1 MICITLMI
9 IQFYRLLPMKH
20 YIENYSVLEDS
31 DDDVLNFGILSPTSF
46 WQRPTTLKI
55 TQFP

>member
-1 MICITLMI
+1 
-9 IQFYRLLPMKH
+9 MKH